1 MKTKFTLLFI
11 GLILTVSCSDILSDY
26 ELSEYDCQ
34 KQAVEIIELGYLSF
48 VDQQYQLDLD
58 LIDAIALGYSS
69 KAYEMLV
76 AKIDEFN
83 EIITQELNRWRIDKN
98 ITEVRISDATYSKFK
113 DEPFNYETKEVSING
128 VIEAYD
134 NSPHEETYMLPPVE
148 ASSII
153 ANCFARNYP
162 FGGSTVTTIQG
173 SIVDIQSVMFQQE
186 MEVRIN
192 YTNSALTVRYQTTC
206 SGGGICSWKLNIK
219 DAQIYN

>member
-11 GLILTVSCSDILSDY
+11 GFILTVSCSDVLSDY

-34 KQAVEIIELGYLSF
+34 MQAIEIVELGYLTF

-83 EIITQELNRWRIDKN
+83 EVITEELNHWRIDKN
-98 ITEVRISDATYSKFK
+98 ISEVRISDATYSKFK

-128 VIEAYD
+128 VIEVMII
-134 NSPHEETYMLPPVE
+134 PHMKKLICCHQSRHHQLLRIVLQE
-148 ASSII
+148 II
-153 ANCFARNYP
+153 HL
-162 FGGSTVTTIQG
+162 G
-173 SIVDIQSVMFQQE
+173 
-186 MEVRIN
+186 EVLSQL
-192 YTNSALTVRYQTTC
+192 YKVR
-206 SGGGICSWKLNIK
+206 L
-219 DAQIYN
+219 

>member
-11 GLILTVSCSDILSDY
+11 GLILTVSCSDISSDY

-34 KQAVEIIELGYLSF
+34 KQAVEIVELGYLSF

-76 AKIDEFN
+76 AKINEFN
-83 EIITQELNRWRIDKN
+83 EIITQELNHWRTDKN

-113 DEPFNYETKEVSING
+113 VDPFNCETKEFSING
-128 VIEAYD
+128 VIETYD
-134 NSPHEETYMLPPVE
+134 NSPQEETYMLPPVE
-148 ASSII
+148 ASSIT

-162 FGGSTVTTIQG
+162 FGGSMVTTIQG
-173 SIVDIQSVMFQQE
+173 SIVDIQSVMIQQE
-186 MEVRIN
+186 VEVRIN
-192 YTNSALTVRYQTTC
+192 YTNSALTVRYQTTY
-206 SGGGICSWKLNIK
+206 SGGGICSWRLNIK
-219 DAQIYN
+219 GAQIYN